1 VNNHDPALQ
10 VSIVCDCGHAGFECL
25 TESGYMD
32 VHEHYYLEGFEGGE
46 VTIDRGWP
54 SVPNILSALAPTV
67 S

>member
-1 VNNHDPALQ
+1 
-10 VSIVCDCGHAGFECL
+10 
-25 TESGYMD
+25 MD